1 MADCVSESSSAAAL
15 KFSNLAVASK
25 ALSGPNDKVRVLC
38 IDMAASKR
46 SITVGQLNL
55 EDPCYRCLFNMN
67 QRRFFHWTGKNDFC
81 NISNLDPKVAAYE
94 YAN

>member
-1 MADCVSESSSAAAL
+1 
-15 KFSNLAVASK
+15 
-25 ALSGPNDKVRVLC
+25 VRVLC

-55 EDPCYRCLFNMN
+55 EALGYRCLFNMN

-81 NISNLDPKVAAYE
+81 NISNLDLKVVAHE
-94 YAN
+94 CAN